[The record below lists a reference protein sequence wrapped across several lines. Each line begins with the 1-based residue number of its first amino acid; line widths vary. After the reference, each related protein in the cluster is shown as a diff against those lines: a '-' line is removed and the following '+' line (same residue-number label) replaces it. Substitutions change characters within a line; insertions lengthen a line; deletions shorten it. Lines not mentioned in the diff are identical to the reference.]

1 MSRKTLI
8 VAAAVLVGFGAPAF
22 AATATYY
29 VSQDTRTHKCY
40 VVKKIGKHGM
50 QIGTASYASKAAAS
64 AALKAE
70 TECQTKL
77 H

>member
-1 MSRKTLI
+1 MYRKTLI
-8 VAAAVLVGFGAPAF
+8 AGALLVVFAAPAF

-50 QIGTASYASKAAAS
+50 QIGTESYATKAAAA
-64 AALKAE
+64 AALKAAP
-70 TECQTKL
+70 ECQTKL